1 MHVGVIGVGN
11 MGSAIALN
19 LLDHGYK
26 VSVRDIRPEAEQAV
40 AAGGAQIAPHP
51 KALAQTA
58 DIVILAVVNAAQIE
72 SVLFESDGLF
82 SEFSAEKNRGSAAS
96 SSRRS
101 QAPAVMICSTI
112 APGDT
117 ARFARKLEPF
127 GAALLDAPISGG
139 PARARAG
146 TMSLMLATP
155 EEVRLNFDALLHHMA
170 AHVLPISNR
179 PGDGARVKLLN
190 NLVAGVHLIAGSA
203 ALAAGERM
211 GLSAET
217 LLKVISASSGQSW
230 VTDDRLPRALA
241 GDFEPRAHAHIL
253 TKDMT
258 LALAMLNNAGESF
271 PLGETALKTFE
282 AACAAG
288 WSDKDDCVVLEVARG
303 KLGDAQPIAPA
314 LARSQ

>member
-11 MGSAIALN
+11 MGSAIALR
-19 LLDHGYK
+19 LLERGHT
-26 VSVRDIRPEAEQAV
+26 VSVRDIRPEAEQGV
-40 AAGGAQIAPHP
+40 AAHGAQIAPHP
-51 KALAQTA
+51 QALAQAA

-72 SVLFESDGLF
+72 AVLFESDGLF
-82 SEFSAEKNRGSAAS
+82 SDFTAHRNQGAAAFPTK
-96 SSRRS
+96 RS
-101 QAPAVMICSTI
+101 PAPAVMICSTI
-112 APGDT
+112 APDDT
-117 ARFARKLEPF
+117 ERFARKLETF
-127 GAALLDAPISGG
+127 GVALLDAPISGG

-146 TMSLMLATP
+146 TMSLMLATS
-155 EEVRLNFDALLHHMA
+155 EDARLRFDALLNDMA
-170 AHVLPISNR
+170 AHVLLISNR
-179 PGDGARVKLLN
+179 PGDGARVKLFN

-217 LLKVISASSGQSW
+217 LFKVISASSGQSW

-258 LALAMLNNAGESF
+258 LALEMLKNAGESF
-271 PLGETALKTFE
+271 PLGETALKTFK

-303 KLGDAQPIAPA
+303 KTGDAS
-314 LARSQ
+314 LAVSS